1 MTPRRRRH
9 RPDRTRPAP
18 NTTHLREPASSAPSG
33 RPQLPRSCL
42 VVLFCELSLAV
53 GALIYGAWVTMEAFV
68 FVATTNPGPR
78 AAVQAIRSLDGIVR
92 ADALFGGPPV
102 VVIVQGDDLLALDAV
117 IDRIVEL
124 PMVTDTETHVVRCIQ
139 DG

>member
-1 MTPRRRRH
+1 M
-9 RPDRTRPAP
+9 
-18 NTTHLREPASSAPSG
+18 
-33 RPQLPRSCL
+33 PRSCL
-42 VVLFCELSLAV
+42 VVLLCELSLAV